1 MTEYTIRRG
10 QRTFRARK
18 LETLQQLIRR
28 GYLGPD
34 DVVSVNGGSFV
45 PLRGLDGLDANGES
59 GPWETWG
66 VARAREERRREDE
79 PSTSSETEDE
89 GDALSD
95 FLSTLED
102 PAGKSRSGSH
112 IARPRHRKSS
122 SDASWI
128 ARDEPP
134 SLSDLADIPTELE
147 ALSEDSVGSIDDEAL
162 PAPIRSP
169 ALPQAPEE
177 GESEEKEP
185 PKPPRAGLRLIEPE
199 PETSAKPP
207 VAPLSFGNWVEG
219 KGAGKEGALLQNFG
233 VVDDGIVLRAKNR
246 PKGPNW
252 WRTVALIAVGVVV
265 IAVWHTYVRTIADTA
280 YPTEAELVAK
290 TQGDGPQIPGEVA
303 TPAPREATST
313 TAIDIERRL
322 RSRVSGEIREFANSE
337 ELENLMFQELT
348 NLRVN
353 PMTVKVK
360 PIRLQGTGD
369 VGRDRPIEADVS
381 VKLAGV
387 NAEGDVLFSTIHERL
402 VLTWLVIAKYSR
414 QGRVQFGTV
423 TTRFGQPS
431 PYEKVVEGREIQGT
445 GRRPLKDLLLQ

>member
-10 QRTFRARK
+10 QRTFRAKK

-34 DVVSVNGGSFV
+34 DVVSVDGGPFA
-45 PLRGLDGLDANGES
+45 PLRGLRDLGANGQT
-59 GPWETWG
+59 GPWGEWD
-66 VARAREERRREDE
+66 VARAREETAPASFEM
-79 PSTSSETEDE
+79 EDE

-102 PAGKSRSGSH
+102 SAGHARSGSYRVPS
-112 IARPRHRKSS
+112 RPRQSS

-128 ARDEPP
+128 DRDEPP
-134 SLSDLADIPTELE
+134 SLSDLADIPSELE
-147 ALSEDSVGSIDDEAL
+147 VLIEGSTGAIDDEDL
-162 PAPIRSP
+162 PATIRE
-169 ALPQAPEE
+169 PESAKPPPL
-177 GESEEKEP
+177 GESGEEEP
-185 PKPPRAGLRLIEPE
+185 PTAPRAGLRFVEPE
-199 PETSAKPP
+199 PETSADPP
-207 VAPLSFGNWVEG
+207 TAPLSFGNWVEG

-233 VVDDGIVLRAKNR
+233 VVDDGIVLRARNR

-252 WRTVALIAVGVVV
+252 WRTMALIAVGVVLV
-265 IAVWHTYVRTIADTA
+265 AFWHTYVRTIADTA

-303 TPAPREATST
+303 TPAPREATPT
-313 TAIDIERRL
+313 TAVDIERRL

-337 ELENLMFQELT
+337 ELENLMFQELI
-348 NLRVN
+348 NLRVS

-387 NAEGDVLFSTIHERL
+387 DGEGDALFSTIHERL
-402 VLTWLVIAKYSR
+402 ILTWLVVAKYSR
-414 QGRVQFGTV
+414 QGRVQFGKV